1 LGTAL
6 LLSFAGSQMMVPC
19 SRYGPVD
26 SKATVEGATVIV
38 VAKAG
43 AYVRRPEVQRRP
55 DGEGVVR
62 FTVRE
67 VLKGG
72 GVPSELQIHG
82 YLDDRDDFNDH
93 PPPYHFVRPGGRA
106 GSCFAGNY
114 RRGATYLLLL
124 QNRDGEWTVKWD
136 PLAPVNEQL
145 HSSQDPWVGWVRDQL
160 THVGA
165 AK

>member
-1 LGTAL
+1 MLDSPPNPRLQRTRSATPPSPLRSKPLGRRRRTLGTAL

-26 SKATVEGATVIV
+26 SKATVEGALVIV

-124 QNRDGEWTVKWD
+124 QN
-136 PLAPVNEQL
+136 
-145 HSSQDPWVGWVRDQL
+145 
-160 THVGA
+160 
-165 AK
+165 